1 VRGVYIMIGVADKTP
16 LIGYM
21 VFCEFGWMDGWM
33 DGGLDDWILD
43 GYWMD
48 IGWILDK

>member
-1 VRGVYIMIGVADKTP
+1 
-16 LIGYM
+16 
-21 VFCEFGWMDGWM
+21 MDGWM

-48 IGWILDK
+48 IGWIKYNVNFFLD